1 MARPIDK
8 KTRTKAWILLV
19 LVLIAMCIPMR
30 TQQKSGTVTYR
41 AVVWSLTRL
50 HEPAVEEHRM
60 GLRTGEEWRIFGHI
74 VHSSVVFTPDDIATT
89 IAPAGEEGTS

>member
-30 TQQKSGTVTYR
+30 TQQKSGTVT
-41 AVVWSLTRL
+41 
-50 HEPAVEEHRM
+50 
-60 GLRTGEEWRIFGHI
+60 
-74 VHSSVVFTPDDIATT
+74 
-89 IAPAGEEGTS
+89 